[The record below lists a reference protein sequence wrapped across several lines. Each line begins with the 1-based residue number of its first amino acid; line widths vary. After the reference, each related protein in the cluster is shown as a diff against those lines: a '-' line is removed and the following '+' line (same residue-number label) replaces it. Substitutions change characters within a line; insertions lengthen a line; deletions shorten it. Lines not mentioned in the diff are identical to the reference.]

1 MALPDHNTGSYIPCS
16 LWEAC
21 GQQYREEAG
30 GKAYHLLFLSKKSY
44 KPTFPLQLNS

>member
-44 KPTFPLQLNS
+44 KQNFPLPNS